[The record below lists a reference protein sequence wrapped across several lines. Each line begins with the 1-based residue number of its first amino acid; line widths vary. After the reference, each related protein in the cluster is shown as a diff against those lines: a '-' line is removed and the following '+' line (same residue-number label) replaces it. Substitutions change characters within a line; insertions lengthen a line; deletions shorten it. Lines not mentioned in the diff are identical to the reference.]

1 VLYAILKELIMS
13 QFGSGQF
20 GSSQFG
26 ALEIINNAIEN
37 SEIIPKHSQKAIQYF
52 LRETIDILWSN
63 FENILNLEPPI
74 ELLENWDLLI
84 ELVKALLP

>member
-1 VLYAILKELIMS
+1 MS

-37 SEIIPKHSQKAIQYF
+37 SEIIPKHSQKAIKNF
-52 LRETIDILWSN
+52 LRDTIGILWSN
-63 FENILNLEPPI
+63 VEDILNLEPPI

>member
-1 VLYAILKELIMS
+1 MS
-13 QFGSGQF
+13 QFGSDQF

-37 SEIIPKHSQKAIQYF
+37 SEIIPKYSQKAIKDF
-52 LRETIDILWSN
+52 LRDTIDIIWSN
-63 FENILNLEPPI
+63 VEDILNLEPPI

>member
-20 GSSQFG
+20 GGSQFG
-26 ALEIINNAIEN
+26 ALETINNAIEK
-37 SEIIPKHSQKAIQYF
+37 SEIIPVGSQKAIKDF
-52 LRETIDILWSN
+52 LRDSIDSLWSN
-63 FENILNLEPPI
+63 VEDILNLEPPI

>member
-1 VLYAILKELIMS
+1 MS

-20 GSSQFG
+20 GNSQFG
-26 ALEIINNAIEN
+26 ALETINNAIEK
-37 SEIIPKHSQKAIQYF
+37 SEIIPVDAQKAIKDF
-52 LRETIDILWSN
+52 LRDSIDSLWSN
-63 FENILNLEPPI
+63 VEDILNLEPPI